1 MFNIHDL
8 HGLDKPKSE
17 DASWSDIAE
26 DDEGDDD
33 DESLSPMSDKPPSW
47 SGTRWARFFPEL
59 ASHFSLASPTSNTA
73 PIPARTKKG
82 LTRPLDSPTSLKS
95 SDSSGSKGRPPSVSS
110 EETTDKRSSGY
121 TLRSSI
127 TSQSSLSLSS
137 GRNSPYSVHA
147 SSPDLLGSFE
157 GDGTSQNSPSRTIS
171 RHSSIKELRDKP
183 LPKEP
188 SFQLPP
194 LLARHRSHHLPR
206 SREAGHSNYRSLK
219 SPSLP
224 DIQENYHRPSLSKA
238 AGPPEQSMA
247 RLTESQQTNTFTS
260 HSHLHHSGG
269 NLQMRRESMGTMATR
284 LRPMSPMSIH
294 DVQQAVKAQSREGL
308 SLTKKDSK
316 NKRSFSFG
324 LPGLNHWSGRPE
336 FRPSGNPFTAS
347 ALDSNSHSSYFTR
360 DEDKGEVAELPG
372 SPVTVSN
379 ITPAPNDSTP
389 ERYPTLSSLKTK
401 EIGDPGFMGPAPPQ
415 STAKKMNENAN
426 HSPRYNKLND
436 AFVEG
441 SSEKYFVS
449 YSKYGSVATNTS
461 RRRNASQA
469 ATIYELDAN
478 PAVSHI
484 KQSIDTTHTTQPL
497 PEGMRNT
504 LPEAIVL
511 TILRQVD
518 SLDDLF
524 NVSLICKSFYRAFKD
539 HELELIKNAVFVMSP
554 PAWEL
559 REMSPPWGTEWQVLV
574 DPDAPVPEYTP
585 ALYLKHYAQDICTVA
600 QLKSIILARCS
611 SFLRPDTIRGL
622 SGLDDVCA
630 TEVDEAFWRVWT
642 FCRLF
647 GCGKHREGDIAGQ
660 MAWLEGGV
668 NVTDQRVSVAQSI
681 TDHFDMG
688 SVLFEPPTG
697 FGHGNTGGLSQRQ
710 LHSMTE
716 IWTCLGVLLQPMH
729 GKARMAREV
738 GVFEGHN
745 VKENATAKEEAVL
758 EEWTHYILTLGLSAV
773 LTLGSITTDENTVL
787 ANFRKAQSMGLTNWL
802 ASDTVATR
810 SSFLRDAV
818 SKAYKPRGGTRSE
831 SSSRASSPFDNS
843 PLSDNPVTSDPSLE
857 MQRRRQAAYS
867 VQLKFQKQQS
877 MNLPKPPPLVEERPI
892 SHYEMI
898 ISRLEGQSRGPAL
911 TESLVSPPRTSP
923 TVPAL
928 NQRSTAP
935 VFRHPQVQD
944 PTDKAMDLLVRE
956 LGFKEE
962 DAKWALKITDSGE
975 GINASA
981 AVSLLKREHRNRQ
994 EGQGRRTPPS
1004 ESLLSSVINSP
1015 ESRTSGWK
1023 WAQSL

>member
-8 HGLDKPKSE
+8 HGLDKPKPE

-26 DDEGDDD
+26 DDEDD
-33 DESLSPMSDKPPSW
+33 DEESISPMSDKPPSW

-73 PIPARTKKG
+73 QIPSRTKTDPTG
-82 LTRPLDSPTSLKS
+82 PLDSPTSLKS
-95 SDSSGSKGRPPSVSS
+95 SDSPGSKGRPPSVSS
-110 EETTDKRSSGY
+110 AETTDKRPSGY

-147 SSPDLLGSFE
+147 SSLDLLGSFE
-157 GDGTSQNSPSRTIS
+157 GDGKSQSSPSRTIS
-171 RHSSIKELRDKP
+171 RHSSTKELRDKP
-183 LPKEP
+183 LPQEP
-188 SFQLPP
+188 SFPLPP

-206 SREAGHSNYRSLK
+206 SRETGHSNYRSLK

-224 DIQENYHRPSLSKA
+224 DIQENYHRPSLSKP
-238 AGPPEQSMA
+238 AGPVGQNMT
-247 RLTESQQTNTFTS
+247 RLTESQQTKKYTS
-260 HSHLHHSGG
+260 QRHLHYPDG

-308 SLTKKDSK
+308 SQTKKDSK

-324 LPGLNHWSGRPE
+324 LPGLNHWSSRPE
-336 FRPSGNPFTAS
+336 FRPSGSPFTAS
-347 ALDSNSHSSYFTR
+347 ALDSTSHSSYLTG

-379 ITPAPNDSTP
+379 VTPTSNDSKQ
-389 ERYPTLSSLKTK
+389 EQFPTLSSLQTK
-401 EIGDPGFMGPAPPQ
+401 EIGNAGFTKPALPQ
-415 STAKKMNENAN
+415 SIAKKMNENAN
-426 HSPRYNKLND
+426 HVPRYNKLND
-436 AFVEG
+436 VFVEG

-449 YSKYGSVATNTS
+449 HSKYGGVATNTF
-461 RRRNASQA
+461 RRQNASQA
-469 ATIYELDAN
+469 PTIYELDAN
-478 PAVSHI
+478 PAVSQVKH
-484 KQSIDTTHTTQPL
+484 SSDTTHNSQTL
-497 PEGMRNT
+497 VEGMRNT
-504 LPEAIVL
+504 LPEAIIL

-524 NVSLICKSFYRAFKD
+524 NVSLICKSFYRSFKD
-539 HELELIKNAVFVMSP
+539 HELELIKNAVFAMSP

-622 SGLDDVCA
+622 SGLDDACA

-697 FGHGNTGGLSQRQ
+697 FGHGNTGGLSQKQ

-738 GVFEGHN
+738 GVFDGHN
-745 VKENATAKEEAVL
+745 VKDNATAKEEAVL
-758 EEWTHYILTLGLSAV
+758 AEEWTHYILTLGLSAV

-802 ASDTVATR
+802 SSDTVATR

-843 PLSDNPVTSDPSLE
+843 PLSDSPVTSDPSLD

-867 VQLKFQKQQS
+867 MQLKFQKQQS

-898 ISRLEGQSRGPAL
+898 ISRLEGQSGGPARM
-911 TESLVSPPRTSP
+911 ESLVSPPRASP
-923 TVPAL
+923 TVPAS

-935 VFRHPQVQD
+935 ALRHPQVQD
-944 PTDKAMDLLVRE
+944 PTDKALDLLVRE

-975 GINASA
+975 GINANA

-1023 WAQSL
+1023 WAKSL

>member
-1 MFNIHDL
+1 
-8 HGLDKPKSE
+8 
-17 DASWSDIAE
+17 
-26 DDEGDDD
+26 DDEDD
-33 DESLSPMSDKPPSW
+33 DEELISPMSDKPPSW

-59 ASHFSLASPTSNTA
+59 ASHFSLASPTSNIA
-73 PIPARTKKG
+73 RIPSRTRTDPTG
-82 LTRPLDSPTSLKS
+82 PLDSPTSLKS
-95 SDSSGSKGRPPSVSS
+95 SDSPGSKGRPPSVSS
-110 EETTDKRSSGY
+110 EETTDKRASGY

-157 GDGTSQNSPSRTIS
+157 DDGKSQNSPSRTIS

-183 LPKEP
+183 LPQEP

-206 SREAGHSNYRSLK
+206 SRETGHNNYRSLK

-224 DIQENYHRPSLSKA
+224 DIQENYHRPSLSRP
-238 AGPPEQSMA
+238 AGPVGQNMA
-247 RLTESQQTNTFTS
+247 RLTESQQTKKFTPQ
-260 HSHLHHSGG
+260 SHLHYPDE

-308 SLTKKDSK
+308 SQTKKDSK
-316 NKRSFSFG
+316 NRRSFSFG
-324 LPGLNHWSGRPE
+324 LPGLNHLPSRPE
-336 FRPSGNPFTAS
+336 FRPSGSPFTAS
-347 ALDSNSHSSYFTR
+347 ALDFTSHSSYLTG

-379 ITPAPNDSTP
+379 VTPTSNDSKQ
-389 ERYPTLSSLKTK
+389 EQFPTLSSLQTK
-401 EIGDPGFMGPAPPQ
+401 EIGNPGFTKPALPQ
-415 STAKKMNENAN
+415 STAKKMNEDAN
-426 HSPRYNKLND
+426 HVPRHNKLND
-436 AFVEG
+436 VFVEG

-449 YSKYGSVATNTS
+449 HSKYGGVATNTF
-461 RRRNASQA
+461 RRQNASQA
-469 ATIYELDAN
+469 PTIYELDAN
-478 PAVSHI
+478 PAVSQAKHL
-484 KQSIDTTHTTQPL
+484 SDTTHTGQTL
-497 PEGMRNT
+497 VEGMRNT

-524 NVSLICKSFYRAFKD
+524 NVSLICKSFYRSFKD
-539 HELELIKNAVFVMSP
+539 HELELIKNAVFAMSP

-574 DPDAPVPEYTP
+574 DPDAPVPEHTP
-585 ALYLKHYAQDICTVA
+585 ALYLKHYAQDLCTVA

-622 SGLDDVCA
+622 SGLDDACA

-660 MAWLEGGV
+660 MAWFEGGV
-668 NVTDQRVSVAQSI
+668 NITDQRASVAQSI

-688 SVLFEPPTG
+688 SVLFEPPAG
-697 FGHGNTGGLSQRQ
+697 FGHGNTGGLSQKQ
-710 LHSMTE
+710 LHSMIE

-729 GKARMAREV
+729 GKARMARDV
-738 GVFEGHN
+738 GVFNGHN
-745 VKENATAKEEAVL
+745 VKDNATAKEEAVL

-787 ANFRKAQSMGLTNWL
+787 ANFRKAQSMGLTSWL
-802 ASDTVATR
+802 SSDTVATR
-810 SSFLRDAV
+810 SSFLRDAA
-818 SKAYKPRGGTRSE
+818 SKAYKPRGGNRSE
-831 SSSRASSPFDNS
+831 SSSRASSPFGICDNT
-843 PLSDNPVTSDPSLE
+843 PLSENAVTSDPSLD

-898 ISRLEGQSRGPAL
+898 ISRLEGQSCGSARA
-911 TESLVSPPRTSP
+911 ESLISAPRGSP

-928 NQRSTAP
+928 NQHSTAP
-935 VFRHPQVQD
+935 VLRHPQVQD

-1023 WAQSL
+1023 WA